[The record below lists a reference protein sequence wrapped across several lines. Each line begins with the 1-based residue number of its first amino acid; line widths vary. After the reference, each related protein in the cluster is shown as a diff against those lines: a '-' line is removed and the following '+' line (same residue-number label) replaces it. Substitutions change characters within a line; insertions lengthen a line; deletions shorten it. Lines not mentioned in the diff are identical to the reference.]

1 MAEKYSFKDAR
12 KTIKKFNNILLELQK
27 VESIVEKYKTDML
40 AKAEA
45 MLNIDFFQN
54 KLTADLDTGK
64 VTDVDYNETYD
75 LMVAIYSY
83 FESKKLL
90 EYCMGLYV
98 GNNEYIKD
106 NIKSLGKCKNV
117 FSWLFANK
125 TRKEYA
131 KQAYA
136 RLKYP
141 ENEQFYTDS
150 LNAVTRLNNL
160 VATAKSEVLAD
171 VMDNEEEYQKILFV
185 IKPFITDV
193 GKKVSCIE
201 RLKDEYGY
209 FVSDL
214 KRMEE
219 DFLRAKDEVKKSI
232 DELMEQEVKDV
243 LKSLPLEELNRD
255 KSGIKIQALK
265 DFGYTSLA
273 NVYDCTHRYLV
284 QMPGIG
290 EKGAYQIEAI
300 CDRIVK
306 DTRQNMKIKLTT
318 DKKTFYTTQVV
329 YAIYKYK
336 EKKKILD
343 EKFKLDEEVTV
354 KIEEAFK
361 LFHELANGIKY
372 YFSTKEENT
381 DSVIKY
387 SWLKKNIKEEGF
399 CTRAK
404 ELLKQYEDAGRKS
417 KFETW
422 IDFAKDTAA
431 YYSVIEELCPNV
443 LGNEDYYY
451 GLPAELAKAIQEEPL
466 YLDGLNCTLRHYQ
479 EIGAKYILHQK
490 KVLLGDEM
498 GLGKTVQA
506 IASMVSL
513 RNTGATHFL
522 VVCPASVVVNW
533 CREIKKHSNLEPIKI
548 HGSSIKT
555 GLSKWVENGGVAV
568 TTFETTDNIVLED
581 GYKYSMLVVDE
592 AHYIKNPEAQRTV
605 NTIRLSNH
613 AERML
618 FMTGTALENRV
629 DEMIGLIGIL
639 NHEVYSQVA
648 RIGYLSTA
656 IKFREKVA
664 PVYYRRKR
672 EDVLTELPELTEY
685 KDWCTM
691 TPYEEKVYE
700 DTILNGSYPDV
711 RRLSWHI
718 DDLTQSSK
726 ATRLL
731 ELVEQAK
738 DEDRKIIIFSFFLD
752 TIEKI
757 AKLLEKECVGVITGA
772 IDSAKRQEI
781 IDNLDKAPAG
791 SVIIAQIIA
800 GGTGL
805 NIQSASVVI
814 LCEPQLKPS
823 TENQAIS
830 RAYRMGQARNVLV
843 HRLLCDE
850 TIDER
855 IIDLLEEKQKI
866 FDTFA
871 DKSAAAEQTL
881 EIEEAALGNIIKDEA
896 KRIKEKQGK

>member
-1 MAEKYSFKDAR
+1 MAGKYSFKDAR
-12 KTIKKFNNILLELQK
+12 ITIKKFNKVLSELQK
-27 VESIVEKYKTDML
+27 VEGIAEKYKTDML
-40 AKAEA
+40 AKAEE
-45 MLNIDFFQN
+45 MLNLGFFQN
-54 KLTADLDTGK
+54 KLTADVDSGK
-64 VTDVDYNETYD
+64 VTDVDYNESYD
-75 LMVAIYSY
+75 LILSIYSY

-90 EYCMGLYV
+90 EYCMGLYA
-98 GNNEYIKD
+98 GNGEYIKD
-106 NIKSLGKCKNV
+106 NIKTLSKCKNAL
-117 FSWLFANK
+117 SWMFANK
-125 TRKEYA
+125 TRKGYA
-131 KQAYA
+131 KQAYD

-141 ENEQFYTDS
+141 ENEQFYLDYS
-150 LNAVTRLNNL
+150 NAITRLNSL
-160 VATAKSEVLAD
+160 MSTAKSEVLAD
-171 VMDNEEEYQKILFV
+171 VMDNEEEYQKILFL

-193 GKKVSCIE
+193 GKKISGIE
-201 RLKDEYGY
+201 HLKSEYGY
-209 FVSDL
+209 LVSDL

-219 DFLRAKDEVKKSI
+219 DFLRAKEEVKKAV

-255 KSGIKIQALK
+255 KNGIKIQALK
-265 DFGYTSLA
+265 DFGYTSIA

-300 CDRIVK
+300 CDRILK
-306 DTRQNMKIKLTT
+306 DTRQNMKIRLTT
-318 DKKTFYTTQVV
+318 DKKTFYTTQTV

-343 EKFKLDEEVTV
+343 EKIKLDEELTV
-354 KIEEAFK
+354 KIEEDFK
-361 LFHELANGIKY
+361 LFNELGNGIKY
-372 YFSTKEENT
+372 YFSTKEEKQE
-381 DSVIKY
+381 SIAKY
-387 SWLKKNIKEEGF
+387 NWLKTNIKEEGF

-479 EIGAKYILHQK
+479 EVGTKYILHQK

-498 GLGKTVQA
+498 GLGKTIQA
-506 IASMVSL
+506 IAAMVSL

-555 GLSKWVENGGVAV
+555 GISEWIENGGVAV
-568 TTFETTDNIVLED
+568 TTFETTDNIVLEE

-639 NHEVYSQVA
+639 NHEVYSQVV

-700 DTILNGSYPDV
+700 DTILNGSYPDA

-738 DEDRKIIIFSFFLD
+738 EEDRKVIIFSFFLD

-757 AKLLEKECVGVITGA
+757 SKMLEKECVGVITGA
-772 IDSAKRQEI
+772 IDSAKRQAI
-781 IDNLDKAPAG
+781 IDELDKAPAG
-791 SVIIAQIIA
+791 SVILAQIIA

-830 RAYRMGQARNVLV
+830 RAYRMGQSRNVLV
-843 HRLLCDE
+843 HRLLCDN

-855 IIDLLEEKQKI
+855 ITDLLEEKQKI

-871 DKSAAAEQTL
+871 DKSEANEKTL

>member
-1 MAEKYSFKDAR
+1 MAGKYSFKDAR
-12 KTIKKFNNILLELQK
+12 KTIKKFNNILAELQK
-27 VESIVEKYKTDML
+27 VEGIVEKYKTDML
-40 AKAEA
+40 AKAET
-45 MLNIDFFQN
+45 MLNAGFFQN
-54 KLTADLDTGK
+54 KLTADLDLGK

-75 LMVAIYSY
+75 LVLSIYSY

-90 EYCMGLYV
+90 EYCLGLYV

-106 NIKSLGKCKNV
+106 NIKYLTKCKNV
-117 FSWLFANK
+117 LSWMFANK

-131 KQAYA
+131 KQAYE

-141 ENEQFYTDS
+141 ENEQFYLDS
-150 LNAVTRLNNL
+150 SNAVTRLNNL
-160 VATAKSEVLAD
+160 MNTAKSEVLAD

-193 GKKVSCIE
+193 GKKISSIE

-219 DFLRAKDEVKKSI
+219 DFLRAKDEVKKAI
-232 DELMEQEVKDV
+232 DELIEQEVKET
-243 LKSLPLEELNRD
+243 LKNIPLEELNRD
-255 KSGIKIQALK
+255 KNGIKIQALK
-265 DFGYTSLA
+265 DFGYTSIA

-306 DTRQNMKIKLTT
+306 DTRQSMKIRLST
-318 DKKTFYTTQVV
+318 DKKTFYSTQTVH
-329 YAIYKYK
+329 AIYKYK

-343 EKFKLDEEVTV
+343 EKVKLDNELTTRIDED
-354 KIEEAFK
+354 FK
-361 LFHELANGIKY
+361 LFNEIANGIKY
-372 YFSTKEENT
+372 YFSTKIEKT
-381 DSVIKY
+381 DYLAKY
-387 SWLKKNIKEEGF
+387 NWLKTNIKEEGF

-404 ELLKQYEDAGRKS
+404 DLLEQYKEAGRKN
-417 KFETW
+417 KFDTW

-431 YYSVIEELCPNV
+431 YYSVIEELCPGA
-443 LGNEDYYY
+443 LGNDDYYY
-451 GLPAELAKAIQEEPL
+451 GLPEELAKEILEEPL
-466 YLDGLNCTLRHYQ
+466 YLEGLNCTLRHYQ
-479 EIGAKYILHQK
+479 EVGAKYILHQK

-533 CREIKKHSNLEPIKI
+533 CREIKKHSDLEPIKI

-555 GLSKWVENGGVAV
+555 ALNKWIKEGGVAV
-568 TTFETTDNIVLED
+568 TTFETTDNIVLEE

-605 NTIRLSNH
+605 NTIRLSTH
-613 AERML
+613 AERIL

-629 DEMIGLIGIL
+629 DEMIGLIGVL
-639 NHEVYSQVA
+639 NSDVHRSVA
-648 RIGYLSTA
+648 RIAYMSTA
-656 IKFREKVA
+656 PEFREKIA
-664 PVYYRRKR
+664 PVYYRRRR
-672 EDVLTELPELTEY
+672 EEVLTELPEKIEC

-691 TPYEEKVYE
+691 TPEEKPTYE
-700 DTILNGSYPDV
+700 QAILNGSYPEA

-718 DDLTQSSK
+718 DDLAHSSK
-726 ATRLL
+726 AIRLL
-731 ELVEQAK
+731 ELIEQAK
-738 DEDRKIIIFSFFLD
+738 DENRKVIIFSFFLD
-752 TIEKI
+752 TVNKV
-757 AKLLEKECVGVITGA
+757 AKLLEKECVGVITGS
-772 IDSAKRQEI
+772 IDSAKRQAI
-781 IDNLDKAPAG
+781 IDDLDKAPAG
-791 SVIIAQIIA
+791 SVIVAQIIA

-805 NIQSASVVI
+805 NIQAASVVVI
-814 LCEPQLKPS
+814 CEPQFKPS
-823 TENQAIS
+823 IEKQAIS
-830 RAYRMGQARNVLV
+830 RAYRMGQARSVLV
-843 HRLLCDE
+843 HRLLCED

-855 IIDLLEEKQKI
+855 ITDLLEEKQKI

-871 DKSAAAEQTL
+871 DKSVANEKTL
-881 EIEEAALGNIIKDEA
+881 EIEESAFGDIMKEEAA
-896 KRIKEKQGK
+896 RIKEKQGK